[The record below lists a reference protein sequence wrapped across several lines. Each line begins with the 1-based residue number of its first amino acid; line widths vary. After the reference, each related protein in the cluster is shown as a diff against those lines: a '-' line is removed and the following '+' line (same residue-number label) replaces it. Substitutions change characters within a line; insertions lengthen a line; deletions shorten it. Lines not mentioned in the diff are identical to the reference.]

1 MKKLLLL
8 LFLAMTSILSTAF
21 LSPRAEKE
29 LKGAWH
35 WVEGNE
41 QQTVCFVDGYCVFS
55 AFDVKGKKFLYTWGG
70 PYNID
75 GKNLRIDLQFNTKQS
90 ELTGTTFS
98 FPISWKGEQLQLAL
112 NGTPQLWKQID
123 KNDAPLAGVWRISG
137 RKQGDKINEMP
148 LGVRRTLKILS
159 GTRFQWA
166 AINIETKEF
175 FGTGGGHYTFEKGVY
190 TEHIE
195 FFSRDS
201 SRVGASL
208 SFEGKIENGK
218 WHHSGK
224 SSKGDAIYEV
234 WEKMAK

>member
-1 MKKLLLL
+1 MKKQLLLL
-8 LFLAMTSILSTAF
+8 SLAITSILSAAF
-21 LSPRAEKE
+21 IFPKAEKE

-35 WVEGNE
+35 WEEGNE
-41 QQTVCFVDGYCVFS
+41 QQTVCFVDGYCVVA
-55 AFDVKGKKFLYTWGG
+55 AFDMKGKKFLYTWGG
-70 PYNID
+70 PYKID
-75 GKNLRIDLQFNTKQS
+75 GKNLRIDLQFNTKQL

-148 LGVRRTLKILS
+148 LGVRRTLKILT

-208 SFEGKIENGK
+208 SFEGKIEDGK